1 MTTSQRL
8 VVKELFRTP
17 EAGPED
23 RLAFEEGVNVIVG
36 PPNTGKTKWLSM
48 LDYVL
53 GNDGVPEEVFGED
66 VAEKYETVTAR
77 LVVAG
82 EELEVQRRWKEV
94 GAKGKVFVNGE
105 PLALKD
111 FLHGLLARLSI
122 PVLHY
127 PQGNPLGQRTWP
139 ELGWR
144 SLYRHMYRRQ
154 SMWSDIA
161 DKQPESEQH
170 ASILQFAGLAEK
182 LFSDEYGKLI
192 EKQKKIIELQASK
205 DQYMAILTDVS
216 KQLLT
221 AEELG
226 VGLSPQSVEAARQ
239 RTQAEIS
246 ALNERREQLL
256 ATLTQT
262 VANQQ
267 AEPSNASA
275 GIDDLAGRLARLQ
288 YRQDELLSAQKRT
301 MARLSEMTE
310 YRTSI
315 QEELGRLERAQ
326 KAGIVLADLKV
337 THCPACDRPIQAS
350 PQHNEACHVCQR
362 PFGTSKPGLSRLDR
376 IEFELEQLKAT
387 LAEADEMV
395 TTLSSEANRLAAE
408 QSSER
413 SQIAMLR
420 NMLRPIRSAAAAVLP
435 PEIGVID
442 MQIGQHQERLAQ
454 IDRVSNSLSYR
465 DVLSGQIDTIQAE
478 ARRLDEEVTAQSAAM
493 DFERASD
500 QLADGM
506 NAYLNNI
513 HQKAPTSWTQK
524 EVRVRL
530 DEKRF
535 RFLVGD
541 RRWNSQLG
549 GTLSLYFL
557 ISYHYSLMSLADKD
571 ECHFPGFVALDF
583 QAELEDGPSVADRE
597 NFVLE
602 PFIELL
608 ATEKYS
614 GCQVI
619 AAGAAF
625 ENLVGAHRIE
635 FKKIW
640 K

>member
-1 MTTSQRL
+1 MTTSQRFMITQL
-8 VVKELFRTP
+8 ARTP
-17 EAGPED
+17 ETGPDDLLE
-23 RLAFEEGVNVIVG
+23 FKEGVNVIVG
-36 PPNTGKTKWLSM
+36 PPNTGKTKWLQM

-53 GNDGVPEEVFGED
+53 GNDGVPEDVFGED
-66 VAEKYETVTAR
+66 LAEKYETITAH
-77 LVVAG
+77 LIVAG
-82 EELEVQRRWKEV
+82 QELQVQRRWKEA
-94 GAKGKVFVNGE
+94 GAKGKVFLNGE
-105 PLALKD
+105 PMALKE
-111 FLHGLLARLSI
+111 FLHDLLARLGI
-122 PVLHY
+122 PILHY

-154 SMWSDIA
+154 TMWGDIA

-170 ASILQFAGLAEK
+170 ASILQFVGLAEK
-182 LFSDEYGKLI
+182 LFSEEYGTLV

-205 DQYMAILTDVS
+205 DQYMAVLTDVS

-221 AEELG
+221 ADELG
-226 VGLSPQSVEAARQ
+226 VGLSPQSIEAARQ
-239 RTQAEIS
+239 RTQSEIA
-246 ALNERREQLL
+246 ALNDRRVDLL
-256 ATLTQT
+256 SSLTQT
-262 VANQQ
+262 VSAQQ
-267 AEPSNASA
+267 STDSPS
-275 GIDDLAGRLARLQ
+275 GVDDLAERLSRLQ
-288 YRQDELLSAQKRT
+288 VRQDDLLSAQKKAV
-301 MARLSEMTE
+301 ARLTEMIE
-310 YRTSI
+310 YGKSI
-315 QEELGRLERAQ
+315 HEEIGRLERA
-326 KAGIVLADLKV
+326 KRAGIVLADLKV
-337 THCPACDRPIQAS
+337 THCPACDRPIETAPQAS
-350 PQHNEACHVCQR
+350 DSCYVCLR
-362 PFGTSKPGLSRLDR
+362 PFGTSKPGLTRLDR
-376 IEFELEQLKAT
+376 VEFELEQLRAT
-387 LAEADEMV
+387 HSEADEMV
-395 TTLSSEANRLAAE
+395 ASLRAEVERLSAE
-408 QSSER
+408 QASDR

-442 MQIGQHQERLAQ
+442 MEIGQHQERLSQ

-465 DVLSGQIDTIQAE
+465 DVLSAEIDKIQAE
-478 ARRLDEEVTAQSAAM
+478 AGRLESEVAAQSAAL

-506 NAYLNNI
+506 NTYLNSI
-513 HQKAPTSWTQK
+513 HQKSPSSWTQK

-530 DEKRF
+530 DEKRV
-535 RFLVGD
+535 RCLVGD

-557 ISYHYSLMSLADKD
+557 ISYHYSLMTLADK
-571 ECHFPGFVALDF
+571 EGCHFPGFVALDF

-614 GCQVI
+614 ACQVI

-635 FKKIW
+635 FSKIW

>member
-1 MTTSQRL
+1 MTASQRL
-8 VVKELFRTP
+8 IIRELYRTP

-23 RLAFEEGVNVIVG
+23 RLEFKDGVNVIVG
-36 PPNTGKTKWLSM
+36 PPNTGKTKWLQM

-53 GNDGVPEEVFGED
+53 GNDGVPDDVFGEE
-66 VAEKYETVTAR
+66 VAAKYETVTAR
-77 LVVAG
+77 IIVAG
-82 EELEVQRRWKEV
+82 EELEVQRRWKETGV
-94 GAKGKVFVNGE
+94 KGKVFVNGE
-105 PLALKD
+105 PSALKD
-111 FLHGLLARLSI
+111 FLHDLLSRLGT

-161 DKQPESEQH
+161 DLQPESEQH
-170 ASILQFAGLAEK
+170 ASILQFVGLADK
-182 LFSDEYGKLI
+182 LFSDEFGKLI
-192 EKQKKIIELQASK
+192 AKQKKIIELQASK

-226 VGLSPQSVEAARQ
+226 VGLSPHSVDAASQ
-239 RTQAEIS
+239 RTQVEIA
-246 ALNERREQLL
+246 ALNDRREQLL
-256 ATLTQT
+256 ATLTQS

-267 AEPSNASA
+267 AETMNAPS
-275 GIDDLAGRLARLQ
+275 GIDDLAERLSRLQ
-288 YRQDELLSAQKRT
+288 LRQDELLSAQKRT
-301 MARLSEMTE
+301 GARLSEMTA
-310 YRTSI
+310 YRSST
-315 QEELGRLERAQ
+315 QDELGRLERAK

-337 THCPACDRPIQAS
+337 THCPACDRPIQSSAE
-350 PQHNEACHVCQR
+350 HNEACHVCQR
-362 PFGTSKPGLSRLDR
+362 PFGASKPGISRLDR

-395 TTLSSEANRLAAE
+395 ATLSSEEQRLAAE

-420 NMLRPIRSAAAAVLP
+420 NMLRPIRTAAAAILP

-454 IDRVSNSLSYR
+454 IERVGNSLSYR
-465 DVLSGQIDTIQAE
+465 EVLSGQIDRIQAE
-478 ARRLDEEVTAQSAAM
+478 ASRLEAEVAAQSAAM

-506 NAYLNNI
+506 NSYLNNI
-513 HQKAPTSWTQK
+513 HQKSPTSWTQK
-524 EVRVRL
+524 EVRARL

-541 RRWNSQLG
+541 RRWSSQLG
-549 GTLSLYFL
+549 GTLSLFFL
-557 ISYHYSLMSLADKD
+557 ISYQYALMSLADQD
-571 ECHFPGFVALDF
+571 GCHFPGFLALDF
-583 QAELEDGPSVADRE
+583 PAELEDGSSVADKE

-608 ATEKYS
+608 ATPPYS

-619 AAGAAF
+619 AAGGAF